1 MNKKQE
7 KEMAKMLFWQQFPE
21 DTDELASTI
30 VEYIAQAMDEIGKE
44 IITMGELHGA
54 IGIAVG
60 YLLQMTCQLNNYV
73 GEQDIKDILYDAI
86 NKSYDF
92 FKKNPLNPDIILN
105 LDNMS
110 DSEIREYSLHLK
122 SLLSDEE

>member
-1 MNKKQE
+1 
-7 KEMAKMLFWQQFPE
+7 
-21 DTDELASTI
+21 
-30 VEYIAQAMDEIGKE
+30 MDETGKE

>member
-1 MNKKQE
+1 
-7 KEMAKMLFWQQFPE
+7 
-21 DTDELASTI
+21 
-30 VEYIAQAMDEIGKE
+30 
-44 IITMGELHGA
+44 MGELHGA